1 MRKIYLYYLAGLFP
15 VLVFFGILLKFA
27 VNIPFHDDFD
37 AVLAFFNNFISA
49 ESLSEKIKLL
59 FSQHNEHRII
69 FNKLFTIASYYI
81 TGEINFKFLILFGNF
96 ALVGVAGVIFSS
108 FRQEEN
114 KILYF
119 LPVMFLLFQFQSYEN
134 SLWGMASIQ
143 NFYVLLFAFLAL
155 FFLSKESFAS
165 YCAAI
170 AFAIAATFTSG
181 NGMFCFITG
190 LMVLLYKKQ
199 YKYALLWG
207 LLMISAISI
216 YFYGYVKPGHHPS
229 IYDAIFVNPFQTMGY
244 FFAFAGS
251 LFGFSLI
258 LGILAGITFIFCFF
272 LLISKKYQDRNPAN
286 FSYLLF
292 LFMTTAAVSLSRS
305 GFGMEQA
312 LSSRYAINSTLILI
326 FLYVSFIEIKDKKD
340 FKNIFIGILSFS
352 VIFNIYVFFRNQ
364 NIIKANRS
372 RLLGSICEGKV
383 LANLYPDIDRA
394 NSIFTNAVKGK
405 YFYPPADQCKTIHT
419 ISSRKEMPVATNNLT
434 FAFEIKDG
442 GSLIT
447 IKNGWVF
454 INGMDTDDNKISLV
468 LKSDE
473 RNYFITTIL
482 EDRPDVTAHFNN
494 NFNLDNSGFSV
505 FVSKDKIEKGS
516 YRIGFSIQKDDVM
529 EALQFSDRTINIP

>member
-27 VNIPFHDDFD
+27 VNIPYYDDFD
-37 AVLAFFNNFISA
+37 AVLAFLNNFNST

-59 FSQHNEHRII
+59 FNQHNEHRII

-81 TGEINFKFLILFGNF
+81 TGEINFKLLILFGNL
-96 ALVGVAGVIFSS
+96 ALVGVAVVIFLS

-114 KILYF
+114 KVLYF

-134 SLWGMASIQ
+134 SFWGMASIQ
-143 NFYVLLFAFLAL
+143 NFYVLLFAFLSL
-155 FFLSKESFAS
+155 FFLNKESFAS
-165 YCAAI
+165 YSAAI

-207 LLMISAISI
+207 LMLILVISI
-216 YFYGYVKPGHHPS
+216 YFFNYVKPGHHPS
-229 IYDAIFVNPFQTMGY
+229 IYNAIFVNPFQTMGY
-244 FFAFAGS
+244 FFVFTGS

-258 LGILAGITFIFCFF
+258 LAVITGIVFILYFF
-272 LLISKKYQDRNPAN
+272 VLVSKRYQNKNTTN

-292 LFMTTAAVSLSRS
+292 LFMTAAAVSLSRS
-305 GFGMEQA
+305 GFGLEQA
-312 LSSRYAINSTLILI
+312 LASRYAINSTLILI
-326 FLYVSFIEIKDKKD
+326 FLYISFIETKDKKD
-340 FKNIFIGILSFS
+340 FKNIYIGILSFS
-352 VIFNIYVFFRNQ
+352 VIFNMYVLFRNQ
-364 NIIKANRS
+364 HTIKSNKNM
-372 RLLGSICEGKV
+372 LLGGICEGKIS
-383 LANLYPDIDRA
+383 ANLYPDIDRA

-405 YFYPPADQCKTIHT
+405 YFYPPTDQCKTIHT

-442 GSLIT
+442 DSFIT
-447 IKNGWVF
+447 IKNGWAF
-454 INGMDTDDNKISLV
+454 INEMDTDDNEISLV
-468 LKSDE
+468 LKSDK
-473 RNYFITTIL
+473 RNYFITTIP
-482 EDRPDVTAHFNN
+482 ENRSDVTAHFNN

-505 FVSKDKIEKGS
+505 FVYKDKIEKGT
-516 YRIGFSIQKDDVM
+516 YRIGFSIQKEDVM